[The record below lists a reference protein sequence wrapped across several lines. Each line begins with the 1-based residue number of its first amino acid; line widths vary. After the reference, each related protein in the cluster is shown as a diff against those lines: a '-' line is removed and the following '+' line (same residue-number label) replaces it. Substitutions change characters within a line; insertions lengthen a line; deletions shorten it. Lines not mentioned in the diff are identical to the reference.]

1 MHRTLLGTALCL
13 APIAALATDTTTEGT
28 AETVTLDASG
38 FTYALFENTVEHADL
53 ATCPEGFDP
62 DEMFCRLT
70 LARDMAHVFVFSL
83 DGDQPLVAVQSHE
96 LFEGL
101 LQF

>member
-1 MHRTLLGTALCL
+1 MPRTLLVTALCL
-13 APIAALATDTTTEGT
+13 APFAAFATDTDT
-28 AETVTLDASG
+28 AKTPETVILDTSG
-38 FTYALFENTVEHADL
+38 FTYELFEYTVEHADL

-70 LARDMAHVFVFSL
+70 LAADMAHVFVFSL

-101 LQF
+101 PQF